1 MATSSLTRKPVWVR
15 SLYWR
20 MVLAFCLCIG
30 GVLTVQLGAVVL
42 WLRSAPDPTRLHAFT
57 DAVAADLTR
66 ALIES
71 PHLDVQTYIET
82 RYPKPFASLYIVI
95 AETGQVVCVG
105 PLRPP
110 EASIAGAQD
119 FYRRHPTE
127 LPESWI
133 TGPYQVAPI
142 VVGGQLAGG
151 VGVVVPLTWKQLVG
165 WKMAGLSGALLL
177 LGTGL
182 AGLVVF
188 GPVRRRLADLAAA
201 ARRFGAGDFAARAR
215 EGGGDELA
223 ALAASFNRMAVDLAT
238 RDEQLTAADRT
249 RRLLLA
255 DVSHELMTP
264 LTAIRAYREVLSMSD
279 VARDAEAAHC
289 LDVIDDET
297 QRLESVIGDL
307 LDLARLEAGGES
319 LDLHDVSVENLFGRV
334 AAHHEPAARRQ
345 QVTIAAVVGEGA
357 EILFGDPLRLEQ
369 ALQNLVA
376 NALRHTPQG
385 GEIELRAE
393 SQAGSVLLSV
403 RDTGTGI
410 PPEHVPFIFD
420 RFYKVDPARTCGRPV
435 GSGLGLSIVKA
446 IVERHGGR
454 VSVLSAPG
462 VATVFA
468 IQLPLNGMAS

>member
-1 MATSSLTRKPVWVR
+1 MATNSPAREPVWVR

-20 MVLAFCLCIG
+20 IVLAFCLCIG
-30 GVLTVQLGAVVL
+30 GVLAVQTAAVVL
-42 WLRSAPDPTRLHAFT
+42 WLRSVPDPPRLHAFT
-57 DAVAADLTR
+57 DAVAGDLAA
-66 ALIES
+66 ALAGN
-71 PHLDVQTYIET
+71 PRLDVQSHVDS
-82 RYPKPFASLYIVI
+82 RYRNPLASLYII
-95 AETGQVVCVG
+95 MADTGQVVCAG

-110 EASIAGAQD
+110 RVSIVAAQD
-119 FYRRHPTE
+119 FYRQHPAA

-142 VVGGQLAGG
+142 VVSGKLAGG

-182 AGLVVF
+182 AGLAIL
-188 GPVRRRLADLAAA
+188 GPMRRRLADLDTA

-215 EGGGDELA
+215 EGGGGELA

-238 RDEQLTAADRT
+238 RDDQLKAADRT

-264 LTAIRAYREVLSMSD
+264 LTAIRAYREVLAMSD
-279 VARDAEAAHC
+279 AARDPEAAHC
-289 LDVIDDET
+289 LDVIGDET
-297 QRLESVIGDL
+297 QRLESLIGDL

-319 LDLHDVSVENLFGRV
+319 LDLRDVSVESLFGRV
-334 AAHHEPAARRQ
+334 AAHHEPGARRQ
-345 QVTIAAVVGEGA
+345 HVTITAAVGEGA

-376 NALRHTPQG
+376 NALRHTPSG

-393 SQAGSVLLSV
+393 SQAGDVVLSV

-410 PPEHVPFIFD
+410 PAEHVPYIFD
-420 RFYKVDPARTCGRPV
+420 RFYKVDPARTGGRPV

-446 IVERHGGR
+446 IVERHGGS
-454 VSVLSAPG
+454 VSVLSDPG

-468 IQLPLNGMAS
+468 IQLPL